1 MFEKKAFSAIKAFKM
16 MERGDKIL
24 VALSGGPDS
33 VALLYFLKKSG
44 KNISAAHLN
53 HCIRKKDAISD
64 EKFVKE
70 LCSMWNIPLY
80 VKRSDIKKL
89 SKRNKVSLEEAG
101 RNERYRFFES
111 LVAKKGFDKIALAH
125 NADDNVETFLM
136 RLLRGTGLKGLCGIP
151 PKRGKIIRPLI
162 DVWKKDILRYC
173 KTNRLQYRTD
183 ETNFVP
189 KFTRNKIRNVM
200 IPELEKRDP
209 RIKSRVLGCIKGFC
223 KDYELLSE
231 YLENITKKILRENK
245 QGILIDR
252 KSLEELPKGI
262 KGHVVRK
269 AVERIKGDLVNI
281 ESRHIDNILSLEDG
295 CTCLPGGLFVF
306 ADKGSF
312 LATYK
317 KDVNKRLPDFKLGL
331 DIPGKTKIGHLGVYI
346 SASVTAKVKDLKKTP
361 SNRAYIDL
369 DKIKGKRL
377 MIRNFRKGDRFV
389 PLGMRGTKKLQ
400 DYFIDKKISLKERG
414 GIPLVFDREKLLWVA
429 GHRIDDRAKVS
440 SFTKKILQLD
450 MI

>member
-1 MFEKKAFSAIKAFKM
+1 MLEKKAFSAIKGSKM
-16 MERGDKIL
+16 LERGDKIL

-44 KNISAAHLN
+44 KNIAAVHLN
-53 HCIRKKDAISD
+53 HCIRKKDAVAD

-70 LCSMWNIPLY
+70 LCSVWKVPLY

-89 SKRNKVSLEEAG
+89 SKKNKVSLEEAG
-101 RNERYRFFES
+101 RNERYRFFDT
-111 LVAKKGFDKIALAH
+111 LAAKKGFDKIALAH

-151 PKRGKIIRPLI
+151 PKRGRIIRPLI

-173 KTNRLQYRTD
+173 KANRLQYRTD

-189 KFTRNKIRNVM
+189 KFTRNKIRNII
-200 IPELEKRDP
+200 IPELEKKDP
-209 RIKSRVLGCIKGFC
+209 RIKARVLGCIRGFC

-231 YLENITKKILRENK
+231 YLKNIAKRILEDTK
-245 QGILIDR
+245 QGVLIDR
-252 KSLEELPKGI
+252 EALEELPKGI

-269 AVERIKGDLVNI
+269 AVEKVKGDLVNI
-281 ESRHIDNILSLEDG
+281 GSRHIDNILSLEDG
-295 CTCLPGGLFVF
+295 RTCLPGGLFVL
-306 ADKGSF
+306 ADDRS
-312 LATYK
+312 LLVTYK
-317 KDVNKRLPDFKLGL
+317 KDSDKRLPDFKFIV
-331 DIPGKTKIGHLGVYI
+331 DIPGKIKIKHLGRYI
-346 SASVTAKVKDLKKTP
+346 SASVTSKVKDLKKTP

-369 DKIKGKRL
+369 DKVKGKRL
-377 MIRNFRKGDRFV
+377 MVRNFREGDRFV

-400 DYFIDKKISLKERG
+400 DYFVDKKISLKERG
-414 GIPLVFDREKLLWVA
+414 AVPLVFDRKKLLWVA
-429 GHRIDDRAKVS
+429 GHRIDERVKVS
-440 SFTKKILQLD
+440 SGTRKILQLD

>member
-1 MFEKKAFSAIKAFKM
+1 MLEKKAFSAIKTFKM
-16 MERGDKIL
+16 LERGDKIL

-44 KNISAAHLN
+44 KNIAAAHLN
-53 HCIRKKDAISD
+53 HCIRKKDAIAD

-70 LCSMWNIPLY
+70 LCSVWKIPLY
-80 VKRSDIKKL
+80 VKRADINKL
-89 SKRNKVSLEEAG
+89 SKKNKVSLEEAG
-101 RNERYRFFES
+101 RNERYLFFES
-111 LVAKKGFDKIALAH
+111 LAAKKGFDKIALAH

-162 DVWKKDILRYC
+162 GVWKKDILRYC
-173 KTNRLQYRTD
+173 KAKHLRYRTD

-189 KFTRNKIRNVM
+189 KFTRNKVRNVI
-200 IPELEKRDP
+200 IPELERKDP
-209 RIKSRVLGCIKGFC
+209 RIKSKVLGCIRGFR

-231 YLENITKKILRENK
+231 YLGNITKKILKEQK
-245 QGILIDR
+245 QGVLIDR
-252 KSLEELPKGI
+252 GALEELPKGI

-269 AVERIKGDLVNI
+269 AVEKIKGDLINI
-281 ESRHIDNILSLEDG
+281 ESRHIENILSLEDG
-295 CTCLPGGLFVF
+295 YTCLPNGLFVF
-306 ADKGSF
+306 ADERSF
-312 LATYK
+312 LVTHK
-317 KDVNKRLPDFKLGL
+317 KDTNKRLPDFKLSL
-331 DIPGKTKIGHLGVYI
+331 DIPGRTKIKHLGKYI

-369 DKIKGKRL
+369 DRIKGKRL
-377 MIRNFRKGDRFV
+377 MIRNFREGDRFV
-389 PLGMRGTKKLQ
+389 PLGMNGTKKLQ
-400 DYFIDKKISLKERG
+400 DYFVDKKISLKERG
-414 GIPLVFDREKLLWVA
+414 RIPLVFDGEKLLWVA

-440 SFTKKILQLD
+440 PGTKKILQLD